1 MKVLITGVAGFIG
14 SHLAHSMLTQGHK
27 VIGVDFFDGG
37 DTQLLKKMRLDD
49 IWNNRQD
56 GKGIG
61 CYDLDI
67 ADKKKVDIL
76 FSLHRFDI
84 VVNLAGQAGVRA
96 SVKDPDL
103 FARSNVQGFLNIIE
117 ACKKYEV
124 KHLVYASSS
133 SVYGM
138 GSNMDMAFSTDDR
151 TDGPISFYAAT
162 KKMNEL
168 TAHVYSH
175 LFNMR
180 TTGLRFFTVYGPWG
194 RPDMM
199 VYKFTYNIHNNIPI
213 NIYNHGE
220 MFREFTYIDDI
231 IDGIN
236 IVIKNETDV
245 KYMLYNVGSNE
256 SIKILDFIDVLEE
269 EIGKKARRNLERMQ
283 DGDVYF
289 TASDV
294 SPLRRLGYEPKV
306 KYREGIKRFLKWYD
320 SIDDIEHRIIMEQT
334 GV

>member
-1 MKVLITGVAGFIG
+1 
-14 SHLAHSMLTQGHK
+14 
-27 VIGVDFFDGG
+27 
-37 DTQLLKKMRLDD
+37 
-49 IWNNRQD
+49 
-56 GKGIG
+56 
-61 CYDLDI
+61 
-67 ADKKKVDIL
+67 
-76 FSLHRFDI
+76 
-84 VVNLAGQAGVRA
+84 
-96 SVKDPDL
+96 
-103 FARSNVQGFLNIIE
+103 
-117 ACKKYEV
+117 
-124 KHLVYASSS
+124 
-133 SVYGM
+133 
-138 GSNMDMAFSTDDR
+138 
-151 TDGPISFYAAT
+151 
-162 KKMNEL
+162 
-168 TAHVYSH
+168 
-175 LFNMR
+175 
-180 TTGLRFFTVYGPWG
+180 VYGPWG

-269 EIGKKARRNLERMQ
+269 EIGIGALRNFERMQ

-294 SPLRRLGYEPKV
+294 APLKSLGYEPKV
-306 KYREGIKRFLKWYD
+306 KYREGIKRFLQWYD
-320 SIDDIEHRIIMEQT
+320 SIDNITHRKIMEQT

>member
-14 SHLAHSMLTQGHK
+14 SHLAHSMLTQWHK
-27 VIGVDFFDGG
+27 VIGVDFFERSDAR
-37 DTQLLKKMRLDD
+37 LLNRMRLD
-49 IWNNRQD
+49 NLHKT
-56 GKGIG
+56 KGIE
-61 CYDLDI
+61 YHNVDI
-67 ADKKKVDIL
+67 ADRDQVEPI
-76 FSLHRFDI
+76 FSLHKFDMVI
-84 VVNLAGQAGVRA
+84 NLAGQAGVR
-96 SVKDPDL
+96 SSIKNPDL
-103 FARSNVQGFLNIIE
+103 YARSNVQGFLTIIE
-117 ACKKYEV
+117 ACKKYDV

-138 GSNMDMAFSTDDR
+138 RDNMDMTFSTDDR
-151 TDGPISFYAAT
+151 TDGPVSFYAAT

-199 VYKFTYNIHNNIPI
+199 VYKFTYNIYNKIPI
-213 NIYNHGE
+213 DIYNHGE

-245 KYMLYNVGSNE
+245 KYMLYNIGSNE

-269 EIGKKARRNLERMQ
+269 EIGIGA
-283 DGDVYF
+283 
-289 TASDV
+289 V
-294 SPLRRLGYEPKV
+294 S
-306 KYREGIKRFLKWYD
+306 
-320 SIDDIEHRIIMEQT
+320 
-334 GV
+334 

>member
-14 SHLAHSMLTQGHK
+14 SHIAHSMLTQCHK
-27 VIGVDFFDGG
+27 VIGVDFFDGS
-37 DTQLLKKMRLDD
+37 DTQLLNSMRFNRPELRD
-49 IWNNRQD
+49 ISYYN
-56 GKGIG
+56 
-61 CYDLDI
+61 LDI
-67 ADKKKVDIL
+67 ADKKKVEII
-76 FSLHRFDI
+76 FSLHKFDI

-96 SVKDPDL
+96 SVNNPDL

-124 KHLVYASSS
+124 NHLVYASSS

-138 GSNMDMAFSTDDR
+138 GNNMDIAFSTDDR
-151 TDGPISFYAAT
+151 TDVPVSFYAAT

-199 VYKFTYNIHNNIPI
+199 MYKFAYRIHNNIPI
-213 NIYNHGE
+213 DIYNNGE
-220 MFREFTYIDDI
+220 MYRGFTYIDDI

-256 SIKILDFIDVLEE
+256 SVKILDVIDVLEK
-269 EIGKKARRNLERMQ
+269 EIGKEARRNFQPMQ

-289 TASDV
+289 TASDIT
-294 SPLRRLGYEPKV
+294 PLRRLGYEPKV
-306 KYREGIKRFLKWYD
+306 EYKEGIKRFLKWYD
-320 SIDDIEHRIIMEQT
+320 SIDDTDHRIIMEQT
-334 GV
+334 GE

>member
-14 SHLAHSMLTQGHK
+14 SHIAHSMLTQCHK
-27 VIGVDFFDGG
+27 VIGVDFFDGS
-37 DTQLLKKMRLDD
+37 DTQLLNSMRFNRPELRD
-49 IWNNRQD
+49 ISYYN
-56 GKGIG
+56 
-61 CYDLDI
+61 LDI
-67 ADKKKVDIL
+67 ADKKKVEII
-76 FSLHRFDI
+76 FSLHKFDI

-96 SVKDPDL
+96 SVKNPDL

-124 KHLVYASSS
+124 NHLVYASSS

-138 GSNMDMAFSTDDR
+138 GNNMDIAFSTDDR
-151 TDGPISFYAAT
+151 TDVPVSFYAAT

-199 VYKFTYNIHNNIPI
+199 MYKFAYRIHNNIPI
-213 NIYNHGE
+213 DIYNNGE
-220 MFREFTYIDDI
+220 MYRGFTYIDDI

-256 SIKILDFIDVLEE
+256 SVKILDVIDVLEK
-269 EIGKKARRNLERMQ
+269 EIGKEARRNFQPMQ

-289 TASDV
+289 TASDIT
-294 SPLRRLGYEPKV
+294 PLRRLGYEPKV
-306 KYREGIKRFLKWYD
+306 EYKEGIKRFLKWYD
-320 SIDDIEHRIIMEQT
+320 SIDDTDHRIIMEQT
-334 GV
+334 GE